1 MMPAAESDDWFTFTT
16 SGMSLQELWLANR
29 DLIGS
34 GGPRYSTDEAY
45 GIDEHGRAYAF
56 DDSHEN
62 WWSDESFARIPG
74 QVRKLA
80 LRTSLVPGSLNKTW
94 EEQKALIGENEQVP
108 SARDIVDGMVQ
119 YYRETG
125 KRIFDHV
132 MAHTSTPHIAVGY
145 YHMDIMVNYWR
156 DGRRESDVG
165 VAACREV

>member
-1 MMPAAESDDWFTFTT
+1 MPAAESDDWFTFTT
-16 SGMSLQELWLANR
+16 SRMSLWGLWLGNR
-29 DLIGS
+29 DLVS
-34 GGPRYSTDEAY
+34 GGGPQYSTDEAW
-45 GIDEHGRAYAF
+45 GIDEHGRTYPL
-56 DDSHEN
+56 DDPNRS
-62 WWSDESFARIPG
+62 WWTPEKFASEIG

-108 SARDIVDGMVQ
+108 SARDMVDGMVQ

-132 MAHTSTPHIAVGY
+132 MARTSTPDIAVGY
-145 YHMDIMVNYWR
+145 YYTHIMVNYWQN
-156 DGRRESDVG
+156 GRRESDVG